1 MRALWIASGAL
12 VWAVHFA
19 TIYAIASLACARS
32 LDVSVPGVVAGV
44 TVAAVALVLVIGARS
59 YPRRAEFI
67 EALAAMV
74 AGVALIAIV
83 WEALPTMW
91 LPICSG

>member
-12 VWAVHFA
+12 VWAVHFTA
-19 TIYAIASLACARS
+19 IYAIASLACARS
-32 LDVSVPGVVAGV
+32 LGISVPGVIAGV
-44 TVAAVALVLVIGARS
+44 TLLAVALCVFIAARS
-59 YPRRAEFI
+59 LRRRAEFI

-74 AGVALIAIV
+74 AGTALIAIV
-83 WEALPTMW
+83 WEALPVMW